1 MRKKDTMTQGT
12 KTPYDKRCEI
22 VADLWIKYGDEEELK
37 DFMSY
42 NDLGLVLAFSIHEDI
57 VKSTVMAEGYVN
69 ETFDLLLEA
78 METEDTGFETIE
90 QILATKLS

>member
-1 MRKKDTMTQGT
+1 MTQDT

-22 VADLWIKYGDEEELK
+22 IADLWIKYGDEDELE

-42 NDLGLVLAFSIHEDI
+42 NDLGLVLAFAVHEDI
-57 VKSTVMAEGYVN
+57 VKSTVLAEGYIN

-78 METEDTGFETIE
+78 MATEDTGFETIE
-90 QILATKLS
+90 QILESKLS

>member
-1 MRKKDTMTQGT
+1 MTQDT

-22 VADLWIKYGDEEELK
+22 IADLWIKYGDEDELE

-42 NDLGLVLAFSIHEDI
+42 NDLGLVLAFAIHEDI
-57 VKSTVMAEGYVN
+57 VKSTVLAEGYIN

-78 METEDTGFETIE
+78 MSTEDTGFDTIE
-90 QILATKLS
+90 QILETKLS